1 MGPNL
6 SWLLRMAWRD
16 SRRNRAR
23 MLLFVSSIV
32 AGIAAITA
40 VRSFSENLKKD
51 INREAKTLLGADLL
65 AEGNTPLPD
74 STSLKINALSEKR
87 SVVQNLINMAYF
99 PKNAGTR
106 LALVRAVE
114 PGFPFFGT
122 VKTEPAT
129 AFPSFQDGRNA
140 LVDHSLMLQFD
151 LKIGDSVKIG
161 DLVFKIEGD
170 LISSPGR
177 AGFAG
182 SIAPAV
188 WIPARFIDSTNLV
201 QKGSRLW
208 YQNYWMLPPGTQL
221 PDIQLKSLKKEV
233 ETAKLQFESV
243 ESRKESVGDA
253 FGVFGTFLD
262 LVGFVSL
269 LLGCIG
275 VAGAVSIYI
284 KDKLPTVAI
293 LRCLGASGR
302 KAFYIYLI
310 QILGIGLV
318 GALAGAAL
326 GSLVQKLLPWV
337 LKDFLPIANVS
348 TDFTPKAF
356 FEGTA
361 TGLAVAVL
369 FALLPL
375 SGILHTS
382 PLGTLRSSFGE
393 KTRVN
398 LWLQIGVAVLIGLF
412 LFGFTWLQIRSVRQ
426 TAFFMGG
433 IAGAFALLWAMARG
447 LMFLLRR
454 FFPRGWSF
462 TARQAVA
469 NLFRP
474 DNQTVM
480 LVVTIGLGTLLLS
493 TLFLIQQLLLSQV
506 SFSGAGKQPNLLLFD
521 IQNDQKEGVA
531 AMLKDNGLPIIQDVP
546 IISMRLDAIDGHTRA
561 DDLALADS
569 TKRMPGWVFDKEY
582 RMTYRDTLIETEQ
595 LLEGEFPG
603 PKAAPGEPIKVSVSE
618 GYAETARLKL
628 GSKLLWNVSGVA
640 METEV
645 ASIRK
650 VDFNRVQTNFLVLF
664 PNGYLESAPQFRVL
678 VSRAPTPVQSA
689 KIQGLVVEKF
699 PNVSA
704 IDLTQILRS
713 VEEILRKVSFVIRF
727 MALFS
732 ILTGLLVLLS
742 SLYLSKFQRVK
753 ESVLLRTL
761 GASRRH
767 ILWINGLEYF
777 FLGSLACLAGAGLSV
792 GAAFALAKFSFKI
805 PFALNWLP
813 LVLTTGGIVALT
825 VIIGLFNSF
834 EVVRKPPLE
843 VLRAEIN

>member
-1 MGPNL
+1 MNSF

-23 MLLFVSSIV
+23 MLLFISSIV

-40 VRSFSENLKKD
+40 VQSFSENLKKD

-65 AEGNTPLPD
+65 AEGNVPLPD
-74 STSLKINALSEKR
+74 SISLKINGLAEKK

-99 PKNAGTR
+99 PKSKGTR

-114 PGFPFFGT
+114 DGFPFFGT
-122 VKTEPAT
+122 VKTEPAA
-129 AFPSFQDGRNA
+129 AFSTFRAGKNA
-140 LVDHSLMLQFD
+140 LVDHSLMLQFG
-151 LKIGDSVKIG
+151 LSVGDSVKIG

-182 SIAPAV
+182 SIAPTV
-188 WIPARFIDSTNLV
+188 WIPARFMDSTGLV

-208 YQNYWMLPPGTQL
+208 FQNYWKL
-221 PDIQLKSLKKEV
+221 PDGVEIPEIELKSIKKSV
-233 ETAKLQFESV
+233 ETAQLQFESV
-243 ESRKESVGDA
+243 ESRKESVGGA
-253 FGVFGTFLD
+253 FGLFGTFLN

-293 LRCLGASGR
+293 LRCLGASGQR
-302 KAFYIYLI
+302 AFLIYLI
-310 QILGIGLV
+310 QIIGIGLIGAV
-318 GALAGAAL
+318 AGALL
-326 GSLVQKLLPWV
+326 GSFVQKLLPWV
-337 LKDFLPIANVS
+337 LKDFLPLDNVT
-348 TDFTPKAF
+348 TDFSPKSF
-356 FEGTA
+356 LEGTA
-361 TGLAVAVL
+361 TGLAVAIL

-375 SGILHTS
+375 SGILQTS
-382 PLGTLRSSFGE
+382 PLSTLRASFGA
-393 KTRVN
+393 KTSTN
-398 LWLQIGVAVLIGLF
+398 IWLRLGVSVLIAVF
-412 LFGFTWLQIRSVRQ
+412 LFGFSWLQIRDFSQ
-426 TAFFMGG
+426 TAYFMSG
-433 IAGAFALLWAMARG
+433 IAGAFVLLWILARV
-447 LMFLLRR
+447 LMFLLRK

-462 TARQAVA
+462 VGRQAVA

-521 IQNDQKEGVA
+521 IQNDQKEAVA
-531 AMLKDNGLPIIQDVP
+531 AMLNDNGCPVLQDVP
-546 IISMRLDAIDGHTRA
+546 IISMRLDAIDGRTKA
-561 DDLALADS
+561 DELALTDS
-569 TKRMPGWVFDKEY
+569 TKRLEHWVFDKEY
-582 RMTYRDTLIETEQ
+582 RMTYRDTLIETEKII
-595 LLEGEFPG
+595 EGEFPG
-603 PKAAPGEPIKVSVSE
+603 TKSAPGEPIKISVASS
-618 GYAETARLKL
+618 YAETAKLKI
-628 GSKLLWNVSGVA
+628 GSRQSWNVSGVP
-640 METEV
+640 METVV
-645 ASIRK
+645 ASIRE
-650 VDFNRVQTNFLVLF
+650 VDFGRVQTNFLVLF
-664 PNGYLESAPQFRVL
+664 PNGFLEDAPQFRVL
-678 VSRAPTPVQSA
+678 VSRSASPEQSA
-689 KIQGLVVEKF
+689 KVQGLVVEKF

-713 VEEILRKVSFVIRF
+713 VDEILKKVSFVIRF

-761 GASRRH
+761 GASRAQ

-792 GAAFALAKFSFKI
+792 GAAFLLAKFSFKV
-805 PFALNWLP
+805 PFHLDWWP
-813 LVLTTGGIVALT
+813 LIFTTGGIVFLT
-825 VIIGLFNSF
+825 ILIGLLNTR

-843 VLRAEIN
+843 VLRAEV